1 MYAPTL
7 TADMSAVGAVACT
20 ADMSAPQQGR
30 RRRRHCERGF
40 GTVTV
45 AEEGR
50 YTASNVLFE
59 INGSMDGSM
68 DRWING
74 WIDCVSGCVYYNTI
88 YTSTL

>member
-1 MYAPTL
+1 MYASTL

-45 AEEGR
+45 VKVIGDWR
-50 YTASNVLFE
+50 RKKDVVQYKYL
-59 INGSMDGSM
+59 I
-68 DRWING
+68 
-74 WIDCVSGCVYYNTI
+74 
-88 YTSTL
+88 